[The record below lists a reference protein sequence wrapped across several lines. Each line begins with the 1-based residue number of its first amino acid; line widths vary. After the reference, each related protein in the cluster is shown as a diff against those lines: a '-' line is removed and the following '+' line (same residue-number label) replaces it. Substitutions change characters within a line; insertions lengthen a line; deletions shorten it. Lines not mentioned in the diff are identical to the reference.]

1 MTFEE
6 RNKMIKEVTAAFQ
19 ELHDKYTSTTQILTS
34 EQWDEYI
41 ESMRAK
47 LDTFKGTNL
56 YRMAEELWMS
66 FLNDTE
72 YVQKELKK
80 VNEKSR
86 TNKTA

>member
-6 RNKMIKEVTAAFQ
+6 RNKMIQEVTAAFQ

-41 ESMRAK
+41 ESMKAK
-47 LDTFKGTNL
+47 LNTFKGTNL
-56 YRMAEELWMS
+56 YYIAEELWMS

-86 TNKTA
+86 TNKTV

>member
-6 RNKMIKEVTAAFQ
+6 RNKMIQEVTAAFQ

-41 ESMRAK
+41 ESMKAK
-47 LDTFKGTNL
+47 LNTFKGTNL
-56 YRMAEELWMS
+56 YYIAEELWMA

-72 YVQKELKK
+72 DVQKKLRRIHG
-80 VNEKSR
+80 EKR
-86 TNKTA
+86 

>member
-6 RNKMIKEVTAAFQ
+6 RNKMIQEVTAAFQ

-41 ESMRAK
+41 ESMKAK
-47 LDTFKGTNL
+47 QDTFKVTNL